1 MLWDIYEDIIKLA
14 SCVFTLFI
22 DAVLNLLLLL
32 MFLRGTGAILIDV
45 TFKFTVLK
53 AVIALFTVP
62 ILIESTN
69 LFFNKLKGM
78 YLNFKAECIK
88 LKEEIEELREEKE
101 DE

>member
-1 MLWDIYEDIIKLA
+1 MLWDIYEDFIKLA

-32 MFLRGTGAILIDV
+32 ILLCGTGAILIDV
-45 TFKFTVLK
+45 TFKFTVAK

-69 LFFNKLKGM
+69 LFKNKLKGM